1 MTIVV
6 GYIPSPEGLA
16 ALDAAIE
23 EARVRHTRLV
33 VVNTGNHGAEDGVL
47 HLVHQAAF
55 ATAHDLDALD
65 GQLRDAGIDH
75 DVRQA
80 TQGRSAS
87 EELLSTA
94 EAEGAQLLV
103 IGLRRRSPLGKFIMG
118 STAQEVLLDAPC
130 PVLSVK
136 A

>member
-33 VVNTGNHGAEDGVL
+33 VVNTGNHGDYSVP
-47 HLVHQAAF
+47 AF